1 MKSDLRRWK
10 KEKKRKEEL
19 LKSKHIQ
26 SQQRNEM
33 TEPEKVAG
41 INHIVIMV
49 VMVLLVLGFIISRM
63 R

>member
-1 MKSDLRRWK
+1 MKSDLRRWR

-19 LKSKHIQ
+19 LKSKHTQ
-26 SQQRNEM
+26 SQLRNEI

-41 INHIVIMV
+41 INHIIVMV
-49 VMVLLVLGFIISRM
+49 VMVIMVLGFIFYRM